1 MGLADGVRPKTF
13 TIDLNDNIELGK
25 MRVVANVPGRK
36 LKSFTVRTSLNG
48 RDFQTLGSWPEALK
62 PWDGTPTL
70 ELVRFGKL
78 NRPPAG
84 LDEWVQYLDETWL
97 KEGTP
102 KFAAPVR
109 SLEAKWTEGVG
120 GHADAMR
127 LAAEGEGSWFLAHYK
142 AAFYLPARKTRTF
155 EVVTPVE
162 NPQGQSY
169 LVTVDGQ
176 SGASATRARKSLG
189 KGVHRLDVYVAA
201 TRRAN
206 AEFRVMADSDAPP
219 FLAPVPFEMLDPAAH
234 PEIKAGV
241 AMTPAAIAASEDGS
255 AFDIAFPKGTRARVV
270 RLVLADFETD
280 APAIARITLDD
291 AAGKPVLPT
300 REDVLALRKNNMLEI
315 VPGDRITVAYQDP
328 KPLAEGAGQH
338 QAFLSATFSNAELSA
353 CFVEYTQNARGERT
367 PRYIPMRRFKA
378 GDPIQ
383 VLINDPDADVG
394 EKQDTVPF
402 TVRTADGKSVE
413 LNALETEEHSGI
425 FVGAV
430 FPVKTEPQRPS
441 EVKVADGDDLVLAYL
456 DKENTDPGIPWERT
470 ALVEQAWFEPPV
482 MRVFEVTSAPL
493 TPEEEAAAVGGASL
507 PRVAVGG
514 ASAPR
519 AGPRGAGTPRLQDS
533 EATEEVV
540 PVTRSMLVAWPQ
552 QPAEPAKP
560 TPMLLGG
567 PLLVEVT
574 FPFLAQS
581 PESTATLY
589 AQTTSGLKAHGR
601 PGEGPFDTTV
611 PGTIRLDAQPGNA
624 PAVAAPP
631 GYSRVLVRDNPYAGE
646 ALDDGRFTFLVPVAL
661 GKLPDPLAAGEADE
675 RAAPV
680 LRVKGTDEIIL
691 GLQFKSPD
699 GKTQWATQRVRLGA
713 DAFFDV
719 MERRYREPLEY
730 IAVGES
736 AWFRVIDP
744 LRDTSDEPDTVTL
757 AVRTASGTAQ
767 ELTLRE
773 TFSHSGAFKGVA
785 KVVYRGDAAAAKAP
799 GALPA
804 AYGDKLTAI
813 YRRPGAPEGIGI
825 TLPVLKGSN
834 GDVVPFTKQFADP
847 QLAVQ
852 TQFSIAEAY
861 FELAKRHR
869 ELGQEALARDEIAQ
883 GRKLLEEAVHDFPD
897 TEARAQADYL
907 LADLALEFANET
919 KDEAA
924 KKKHY
929 AEAITGYGDLV
940 AAYPDSPYAARAQ
953 YKKAL
958 AYEKMG
964 LLDTACE
971 EYVKLSYRYP
981 DSELVA
987 EAIARLG
994 RYFLAKGEEIQAQAA
1009 DLPDAVAREK
1019 LAVQAREMNKTA
1031 GQVFG
1036 RLAVRFP
1043 AHRLAG
1049 PTLVLSAQCYVR
1061 AEDLRKAAEVFK
1073 QVVATPGVEP
1083 ELAAEAM
1090 YWCGDAYTKQK
1101 DFLSA
1106 YRMFKKLTWDYP
1118 ASKWAKFARGRLT
1131 EDAMANLAASDNK

>member
-1 MGLADGVRPKTF
+1 
-13 TIDLNDNIELGK
+13 
-25 MRVVANVPGRK
+25 
-36 LKSFTVRTSLNG
+36 

-84 LDEWVQYLDETWL
+84 LDEWAQYLDETWL

-102 KFAAPVR
+102 KFAQPVR

-127 LAAEGEGSWFLAHYK
+127 LAPQGEGSWFLAHYK

-155 EVVTPVE
+155 EVATPIE

-169 LVTVDGQ
+169 LITVDGQ
-176 SGASATRARKSLG
+176 AGTSPTRVRRSLG

-201 TRRAN
+201 TRGAN
-206 AEFRVMADSDAPP
+206 AEFRVMTDTDVPP

-241 AMTPAAIAASEDGS
+241 ATAPATIAAAEDGS

-270 RLVLADFETD
+270 RLLLADFETD

-300 REDVLALRKNNMLEI
+300 REDVLALRKNNVLEI
-315 VPGDRITVAYQDP
+315 VPGDRITVTYQDP

-338 QAFLSATFSNAELSA
+338 QAFLSATFHNAEISA

-378 GDPIQ
+378 GDAVQ
-383 VLINDPDADVG
+383 VYIADPDADVG
-394 EKQDTVPF
+394 EKQDAVPF
-402 TVRTADGKSVE
+402 TVRTADGRSVE
-413 LNALETEEHSGI
+413 LKALETEEHSGV

-441 EVKVADGDDLVLAYL
+441 EVRVAEGDDLVLAYL

-470 ALVEQAWFEPPV
+470 ALVEQAFFEPPV

-493 TPEEEAAAVGGASL
+493 TPEEEAA
-507 PRVAVGG
+507 VGG

-519 AGPRGAGTPRLQDS
+519 VGGRGAGTPRPQDA

-540 PVTRSMLVAWPQ
+540 PVTRSMLAAWPQ

-560 TPMLLGG
+560 TAVLLGG
-567 PLLVEVT
+567 PLIVEVL
-574 FPFLAQS
+574 FPFIAQS

-601 PGEGPFDTTV
+601 PPEGPFDITV
-611 PGTIRLDAQPGNA
+611 PGTLRLDAQPSNA
-624 PAVAAPP
+624 PAVPAPP

-646 ALDDGRFTFLVPVAL
+646 ALDDGRFTFLIPVAL
-661 GKLPDPLAAGEADE
+661 GKLPDALADE
-675 RAAPV
+675 EQGGRASPT
-680 LRVKGTDEIIL
+680 LRVKGSDEIVL
-691 GLQFKSPD
+691 GVQFKSPD

-713 DAFFDV
+713 DAFFDA
-719 MERRYREPLEY
+719 MDRRYREPLEA

-757 AVRTASGTAQ
+757 AVRTASGTTQ

-785 KVVYRGDAAAAKAP
+785 KVAYRGDAAAAKAP

-813 YRRPGAPEGIGI
+813 YRRPGAPEGIAI
-825 TLPVLKGSN
+825 SLPILKGSN

-869 ELGQEALARDEIAQ
+869 ELGQEDLARDEIAQ
-883 GRKLLEEAVHDFPD
+883 GRKLLEEAIRDFPD
-897 TEARAQADYL
+897 SEARAQADYL

-929 AEAITGYGDLV
+929 MEAVTGYTDIV
-940 AAYPDSPYAARAQ
+940 AAYPDSLYAPRAQ

-964 LLDTACE
+964 LLDHACE

-994 RYFLAKGEEIQAQAA
+994 RYFLSKGEEIQAKAA
-1009 DLPDAVAREK
+1009 DLADPVAREK

-1031 GQVFG
+1031 GQVLA

-1049 PTLVLSAQCYVR
+1049 PTLVLSGQCYVR
-1061 AEDLRKAAEVFK
+1061 AEEFPKAAEVFK
-1073 QVVATPGVEP
+1073 QVAATPNVEP

-1090 YWCGDAYTKQK
+1090 YWCGDAYTKQR
-1101 DFLSA
+1101 DYMSA

-1131 EDAMANLAASDNK
+1131 EDTMASLAASDNK